1 MSMATFHLTVVTP
14 DGSFYD
20 GEAEKLCLR
29 SSTGELGILA
39 HHIDMVTPLGMGEA
53 RITLDGETRRA
64 ACIGGM
70 LAVKNG
76 EVKVVATTFEWADEI
91 DAERAKA
98 AEEAARAVLEDK
110 SRSERDLRIAEAKL
124 RRALVRRSVAGK

>member
-1 MSMATFHLTVVTP
+1 MSMATFRLQIVTP

-39 HHIDMVTPLGMGEA
+39 NHIDMVTPLGMGEA
-53 RITLDGETRRA
+53 RITLDGETRRG

-70 LAVKNG
+70 LAVKGG

-91 DAERAKA
+91 DVERAKA
-98 AEEAARAVLEDK
+98 SEERARAILEDK
-110 SRSERDLRIAEAKL
+110 SRSDRDIRIAEAKL
-124 RRALVRRSVAGK
+124 RRALVRQSVGRK

>member
-1 MSMATFHLTVVTP
+1 MATFHLTVVTP

>member
-1 MSMATFHLTVVTP
+1 MATFHLTVVTP

-39 HHIDMVTPLGMGEA
+39 NHIDMVTPLGMGEA
-53 RITLDGETRRA
+53 RITVNGETRRA

-70 LAVKNG
+70 LAVTGG
-76 EVKVVATTFEWADEI
+76 EVKVVATTFEWAEEI
-91 DAERAKA
+91 DTERAKA
-98 AEEAARAVLEDK
+98 SEERARAVLENK
-110 SRSERDLRIAEAKL
+110 TRSERDIRIAEAKL
-124 RRALVRRSVAGK
+124 KRALVRQSVAGK